1 MTKPFRFGVAI
12 AGAESGEAL
21 KAMAR
26 RAETLGY
33 NILLV
38 PDHHY
43 APAPFTMLATLAAAT
58 STIRIGSQVFGN
70 DFRNPVH
77 LAREMAVLDQLSG
90 GRVQIGL
97 GTGYIPVDYL
107 QLGVSQVD
115 PKVQVGRF
123 EESLALLKQYFTREE
138 VNFSGKYYSVTGLKG
153 STVHLQKPHPP
164 FYLGASRT
172 GKRMAR
178 IAAREADVIG
188 LNNGT
193 TEDIRERV
201 KRLQEAAPERFEG
214 LELATAVFV
223 VAITPAREIVAQSIA
238 ANLQGRGRDTVALTP
253 EQVLDSVQYLAGT
266 EDQIVETLQERR
278 EQLGISYIQVMA
290 GDIEKFAPIVARL
303 AGK

>member
-12 AGAESGEAL
+12 AGAESGAAL
-21 KAMAR
+21 KATAR
-26 RAETLGY
+26 KAEALGY

-43 APAPFTMLATLAAAT
+43 APAPFTTLATLAAAT

-70 DFRNPVH
+70 DFRNPVQ
-77 LAREMAVLDQLSG
+77 LARELAVLDQLSD

-107 QLGVSQVD
+107 QLGIAQVD
-115 PKVQVGRF
+115 PKVQVDRF
-123 EESLALLKQYFTREE
+123 EEAVTLMKQYFTQDE
-138 VNFSGKYYSVTGLKG
+138 VNFKGNHYSAIGLKG

-164 FYLGASRT
+164 FYLGASRN
-172 GKRMAR
+172 GKRMTR
-178 IAAREADVIG
+178 IAAREADSIG

-193 TEDIRERV
+193 TDDILERV
-201 KRLQEAAPERFEG
+201 QRLREAAPERFED
-214 LELATAVFV
+214 LELATTVFV
-223 VAITPAREIVAQSIA
+223 VAVTPAREQAAQGIA

-253 EQVLDSVQYLAGT
+253 EEVLDSVQYLVGT
-266 EDQIVETLQERR
+266 EGQIVETLQDRR
-278 EQLGISYIQVMA
+278 ERLGISYIQVMA
-290 GDIEKFAPIVARL
+290 GDLEKFAPVVAHL

>member
-12 AGAESGEAL
+12 GGAASGDAL
-21 KAMAR
+21 KALAR

-77 LAREMAVLDQLSG
+77 LAREMAVLDQFSG

-107 QLGVSQVD
+107 QLGIPQVD

-123 EESLALLKQYFTREE
+123 EEAVTLLKQYFTQEE
-138 VNFSGKYYSVTGLKG
+138 VNFSGKYYTVSGLKG

-164 FYLGASRT
+164 FYLGASRD

-178 IAAREADVIG
+178 IAAREADSVG

-193 TEDIRERV
+193 TEDIQQRV
-201 KRLQEAAPERFEG
+201 RRLREAAPERFES
-214 LELATAVFV
+214 LELATMVFV
-223 VAITPAREIVAQSIA
+223 VAVTPAREQAAQGIA

-253 EQVLDSVQYLAGT
+253 EQVLDSMQYLVGT

-278 EQLGISYIQVMA
+278 ELLGISYIQVMA
-290 GDIEKFAPIVARL
+290 GDMEKFAPIVARL